1 MTEFRATKASP
12 LDTWQSVRHTL
23 AYLTNLTSGT
33 NIRKRINDLT
43 SIQAELYA
51 GLRYY
56 LQLNGLRGLA
66 NESNIPEG
74 RKTILV

>member
-1 MTEFRATKASP
+1 MTEFRATKAFP

-23 AYLTNLTSGT
+23 AYLTSGT
-33 NIRKRINDLT
+33 NINKRINDLT

-56 LQLNGLRGLA
+56 LQLDELRGLA